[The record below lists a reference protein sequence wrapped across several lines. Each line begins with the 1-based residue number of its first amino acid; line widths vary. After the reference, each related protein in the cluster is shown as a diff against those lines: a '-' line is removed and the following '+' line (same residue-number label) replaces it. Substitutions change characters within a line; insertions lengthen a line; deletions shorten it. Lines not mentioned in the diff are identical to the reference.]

1 MQITFYTTSDPPEKL
16 EKELSIIGTATALK
30 PTARVDMLN
39 PVIVCNANA
48 ARLAANYVYI
58 DTFDRYYWCTVSL
71 DTANRMI
78 LSCKVDYLMS
88 WKNSIRN
95 CPAMI
100 LRNENI
106 GINYVID
113 KKLPVDPNRFSIH
126 GLPFPIDG
134 FNQASQ
140 GTGAD
145 YKPYL
150 LILNG

>member
-39 PVIVCNANA
+39 PVIVCNANSE
-48 ARLAANYVYI
+48 RLKANYVYI

-88 WKNSIRN
+88 WKNSIKN
-95 CPAMI
+95 CPACI
-100 LRNENI
+100 LRNENV
-106 GINYVID
+106 GINYMKD
-113 KKLPVDPNRFSIH
+113 DKLPIDPNRFYTIGRQFPDT
-126 GLPFPIDG
+126 GLTGTAVSG
-134 FNQASQ
+134 FQFV
-140 GTGAD
+140 
-145 YKPYL
+145 
-150 LILNG
+150 LITR

>member
-16 EKELSIIGTATALK
+16 DKSLTMIGTATALK

-88 WKNSIRN
+88 WKNSIKN
-95 CPAMI
+95 CPACI
-100 LRNENI
+100 LRNENV
-106 GINYVID
+106 GINYMKD
-113 KKLPVDPNRFSIH
+113 DKLPIDPNRFYTIGRQFPDT
-126 GLPFPIDG
+126 GLTGTAVSG
-134 FNQASQ
+134 FQFV
-140 GTGAD
+140 
-145 YKPYL
+145 
-150 LILNG
+150 LITR